1 MLQNFLR
8 PASPLPTHSYA
19 TDHCP
24 SITAVST
31 TSKISSIVSASSA
44 SIVTTSTDTCPVP
57 QLLPSIYSTEDTT
70 TRIEMELALHCHL
83 VSDGTSDELPTS
95 ASNYDPD
102 AYSIPGQNLHVI
114 EMSTHQHIPFG
125 EIHERGIGAII
136 SPEHISWLLQR
147 FADNSDASQS
157 TLHAF
162 ALSHGLTPQQFHDLF
177 EQYCSTEIGK
187 RAVTN
192 ALETHRPDS
201 PAFASSLI
209 NLWKYEGSVNQPID
223 LDDDNDNN
231 QADASSPLHTSHFI
245 RGTRTSYSKVIVL
258 DDDDDDVIE
267 VAAPTPLAE
276 KSSLPVETYD
286 DQTTTLLSLE
296 SLESISPE
304 IMDHLTAF
312 SASRTNTETL
322 ADDHMN
328 TLDDISTS
336 CQDYR
341 ATADSVESS
350 EGHTHTEINVSA
362 AQEASAMAQV
372 GSSGDNFDCIS
383 ENTQWNA
390 FAKHMNSQKTTLSRL
405 ATIHV
410 LLNVSDKK
418 ILYAF
423 MSSKGIQVL
432 SMWLNECIL
441 ESDNNGLLVN
451 GILQLITR
459 LPFSLESLKHSGI
472 GRTVK
477 RFQKYATECSLV
489 NESSSMAK
497 ALVDR
502 WTAWINDS
510 LQAIGP
516 PTVEKDVGRSIDVP
530 TTATRA
536 HTLQTV
542 VQPTFNPTTQPQLG
556 EYMHGYFIPEA
567 SKTVYQEPG
576 VILPSALLVPS
587 TLSDTNCTPMDLDL
601 SFLDAPEG
609 SFADPIFPTLGPSLL
624 GSKESNDLKRRA
636 SDTSVETT
644 PPAKVLHTNFEPSVD
659 TRIPPLFE
667 PIIKASNVAEY
678 ELDALETVSIS
689 SDSEDFSDSDVDMDI
704 SNGSSDSE
712 SEHCDSNVCEATIA
726 VATPH
731 VVAVA
736 TTAVPT
742 ATTVVAT
749 VAQDEKMDTF
759 SAVVS
764 DPVALTS
771 VTSLFKPNLQSKAPL
786 DAFLNENP
794 SPMNVA
800 TRPTVETRP
809 VIPTPTVRSV
819 PLVPVIPTPTVRSVP
834 LVPGSRI
841 ASFAHPL
848 SLMEKKVTSTVPL
861 LRKPYPVSIL
871 SKPKAGLSSQLHPTS
886 NVISSAVTKPK
897 KKARFS
903 EKKEDLCKYRIFDL
917 HDIIRPRT
925 KDPQSSDF
933 NHPNSSKTPH
943 THEHRRQSY
952 SCWTEPR
959 AISSRAHV
967 TRGQKSAEAG
977 VQQKREK
984 YALSVVHYRSEDI
997 PPSPAEPEYTSTAA
1011 ESLKVGFNDSKTVN
1025 IPRVMGNF
1033 QSSVSPAVSG
1043 TTNPGSQLATSASH
1057 AYMNHGASQHSYS
1070 YSRTVAP
1077 NTCAH
1082 DPRPSSSTT
1091 ASYPPSVY
1099 RPELNAY
1106 QAHLLDS
1113 AQDYQSPLAQDHA
1126 FLTSQASTHVAMN
1139 TPTPSVSSLPKSA
1152 VGVRKYAIGHV
1163 KLVTP
1168 GNSVDPKSLPD
1179 GTSLINQTK
1188 HGAAL
1193 PPWRPFSDE
1202 NAHSSSGTRSAPVD
1216 TPPTLINSRP
1226 YLNQHNRNM

>member
-276 KSSLPVETYD
+276 KTSLPVETYD

-328 TLDDISTS
+328 TLDVIDTRTLNTQSDTLSLSSSSQISALPDISTS

-809 VIPTPTVRSV
+809 VITHSNSSIRPSGARYTHSNSSIRPSGARLSHSFFCTSF
-819 PLVPVIPTPTVRSVP
+819 
-834 LVPGSRI
+834 I
-841 ASFAHPL
+841 AYGKEGHFYCASIEKTISKKS
-848 SLMEKKVTSTVPL
+848 SLF
-861 LRKPYPVSIL
+861 R
-871 SKPKAGLSSQLHPTS
+871 
-886 NVISSAVTKPK
+886 
-897 KKARFS
+897 
-903 EKKEDLCKYRIFDL
+903 KKEDLCKYRIFDL

-1163 KLVTP
+1163 KLVH
-1168 GNSVDPKSLPD
+1168 L
-1179 GTSLINQTK
+1179 
-1188 HGAAL
+1188 A
-1193 PPWRPFSDE
+1193 
-1202 NAHSSSGTRSAPVD
+1202 
-1216 TPPTLINSRP
+1216 TL
-1226 YLNQHNRNM
+1226 

>member
-1 MLQNFLR
+1 
-8 PASPLPTHSYA
+8 
-19 TDHCP
+19 
-24 SITAVST
+24 
-31 TSKISSIVSASSA
+31 
-44 SIVTTSTDTCPVP
+44 
-57 QLLPSIYSTEDTT
+57 
-70 TRIEMELALHCHL
+70 MELALHCHL

-276 KSSLPVETYD
+276 KTSLPVETYD

-328 TLDDISTS
+328 TLDVIDTRTLNTQSDTLSLSSSSQISALPDISTS

-459 LPFSLESLKHSGI
+459 LPFSLESLKHS
-472 GRTVK
+472 
-477 RFQKYATECSLV
+477 
-489 NESSSMAK
+489 ESSSMAK

-556 EYMHGYFIPEA
+556 EYMHGTKP
-567 SKTVYQEPG
+567 
-576 VILPSALLVPS
+576 
-587 TLSDTNCTPMDLDL
+587 
-601 SFLDAPEG
+601 
-609 SFADPIFPTLGPSLL
+609 L

-933 NHPNSSKTPH
+933 NHLILVKLLIHMSIDVSPILAGP
-943 THEHRRQSY
+943 
-952 SCWTEPR
+952 
-959 AISSRAHV
+959 SRV
-967 TRGQKSAEAG
+967 
-977 VQQKREK
+977 
-984 YALSVVHYRSEDI
+984 LSH
-997 PPSPAEPEYTSTAA
+997 
-1011 ESLKVGFNDSKTVN
+1011 L
-1025 IPRVMGNF
+1025 
-1033 QSSVSPAVSG
+1033 SSVSPAVSG